1 MRIYITVAHPTT
13 RTGTW
18 KRIIVSGRRERPK
31 PARRHE
37 RSPSAQEPK
46 PRTEVFLNLPYD
58 KKSEK
63 LFLAYVCGVLALGM
77 KPRVTLEIPGGT
89 RRLDRIFQLMQSC
102 RFSIHDLS
110 RVELDR
116 RRPSTPRFN
125 MPFELGLAVAW
136 ERMRKAKHGW
146 FVMESMN
153 YRLTKSLSDLNGTDA
168 HIHGGTIRG
177 VFRELGNAFVRRG
190 KRTSVQ
196 QMWRIYR
203 EIRGQIPAI
212 LRQRGAASVFQAGM
226 FRDISVAAGTAA
238 ARIVG

>member
-1 MRIYITVAHPTT
+1 M
-13 RTGTW
+13 
-18 KRIIVSGRRERPK
+18 
-31 PARRHE
+31 
-37 RSPSAQEPK
+37 
-46 PRTEVFLNLPYD
+46 D
-58 KKSEK
+58 
-63 LFLAYVCGVLALGM
+63 
-77 KPRVTLEIPGGT
+77 PRVTLEIPGGT
-89 RRLDRIFQLMQSC
+89 SRLDRIFQLMQSC
-102 RFSIHDLS
+102 QFSVHDLS

-136 ERMRKAKHGW
+136 ERMRKAEHVW

-153 YRLTKSLSDLNGTDA
+153 YRLTKSLSDLNGTDP
-168 HIHGGTIRG
+168 HIHDGTING

-190 KRTSVQ
+190 KQPSVQ
-196 QMWRIYR
+196 QMWRVYR

-212 LRQRGAASVFQAGM
+212 LRQRGAASVFQAGV